1 VKKLAARTS
10 QAHSLEL
17 EKTISLGPRH
27 RESAGDRMLHVIH
40 SNGSTVPG
48 TPHNRLTNGI
58 DYLLV
63 GLLYCL
69 AAARAPKEVS
79 HSNSSCG
86 QRKQNPTTVST
97 IAQYMKKIASPKG
110 PKVHESY
117 MLPQNHHPSSYMGTK
132 ST

>member
-86 QRKQNPTTVST
+86 QRKQNPTTAST

-117 MLPQNHHPSSYMGTK
+117 MSRRGSGGG
-132 ST
+132 

>member
-1 VKKLAARTS
+1 MKKLAARTS

-79 HSNSSCG
+79 HSYSSCG
-86 QRKQNPTTVST
+86 QRKQNPTTAST

-117 MLPQNHHPSSYMGTK
+117 MSRRGSGGG
-132 ST
+132 

>member
-17 EKTISLGPRH
+17 EKTISLGARH

-69 AAARAPKEVS
+69 ATARAPKEVS

-86 QRKQNPTTVST
+86 QRKQNPTTAST

-117 MLPQNHHPSSYMGTK
+117 MSRRGSGGG
-132 ST
+132 

>member
-1 VKKLAARTS
+1 MKKLAARTS

-63 GLLYCL
+63 LGGLLYCL

-86 QRKQNPTTVST
+86 QRKQNPTTAST

-117 MLPQNHHPSSYMGTK
+117 MSRRGSGGG
-132 ST
+132 

>member
-1 VKKLAARTS
+1 MKKLAARTS

-63 GLLYCL
+63 LGGLLYCL

-97 IAQYMKKIASPKG
+97 IHEENSITQRAKG
-110 PKVHESY
+110 RDEAPAAARGRERAGQRS
-117 MLPQNHHPSSYMGTK
+117 LG
-132 ST
+132 